1 MFLGF
6 QMPHILSDQI
16 WHGNIRLGQACFY
29 GYATCAS
36 YPTRWVLVP
45 KNYCTFYMHVQSIEN
60 SNQIFHDDQ
69 TITCPGENFCEMHA
83 DTQSVHGS

>member
-1 MFLGF
+1 
-6 QMPHILSDQI
+6 
-16 WHGNIRLGQACFY
+16 
-29 GYATCAS
+29 
-36 YPTRWVLVP
+36 
-45 KNYCTFYMHVQSIEN
+45 MHVQSIEN